1 MTIEERLRIK
11 EDISRKHFKR
21 ARPLM
26 VLGAT
31 SGAGKSL
38 MVAALCRIFSDMG
51 YTVSPYKSQN
61 MSLNS
66 YVTKYGE
73 EIARIQ
79 DLQARA
85 ARRDPRSH
93 MNPILL
99 KPIRDDVSQV
109 ILYGVPYRDMDVKTY
124 YKKFIPN
131 RGNDILE
138 KSIGFLKKTNDIIV
152 MEGAGS
158 PAEINISDIEIANLK
173 AAEVADAP
181 CILVVNIERG
191 GAFAYLYG
199 TIAILEKAQQK
210 RFKGAI
216 INNMRGDPGSLEKG
230 ITIIEEMLGLPV
242 LGVIPHIDIDLP
254 SEDSMDIKDGVQRGH
269 YTIGVVKLPRIS
281 NFTDFD
287 ALGLIE
293 GVNVKYITNPDEA
306 EKVDILILPGTKS
319 TVEDLIWVRVTGFGK
334 AIRKM
339 HGKIPIFGICGGY
352 QMLGK
357 RIVDVNSIESETK
370 SIEGLGLLNGLTYF
384 DRYEKRTTQ
393 VEGHL
398 QTDPLKRRI
407 RGYEIHMGRTEN
419 SVDPPLNRVRVND
432 RNKDEGS
439 YDKEMKVFGTY
450 IHGFFDLPPARELLM
465 SLLDSNSVKIKTQ
478 EQGNEVDSLID
489 ENLDKL
495 AKAVRESLDIE
506 KIAEI
511 MAVCR

>member
-1 MTIEERLRIK
+1 MSIEQRLRIK
-11 EDISRKHFKR
+11 DEISRNHFKR
-21 ARPLM
+21 AKPLM

-66 YVTKYGE
+66 FVTKHGE

-85 ARRDPRSH
+85 ARREPRSH

-109 ILYGVPYRDMDVKTY
+109 ILYGVPYRDMDVDTY
-124 YKKFIPN
+124 YNIFIPS
-131 RGNDILE
+131 RGKEILE
-138 KSIGFLKKTNDIIV
+138 DSIGFLKKTNDIII

-173 AAEVADAP
+173 AAEIAGAP

-199 TIAILEKAQQK
+199 TIAILEQAQQK
-210 RFKGAI
+210 MFKGTI
-216 INNMRGDPGSLEKG
+216 INNFRGDPGSLKMGIEK
-230 ITIIEEMLGLPV
+230 IEEMLKLPV
-242 LGVIPHIDIDLP
+242 LGTIPHMDVDLP
-254 SEDSMDIKDGVQRGH
+254 SEDSMDISNDEKKGL
-269 YTIGVVKLPRIS
+269 YTVGIVRLPRIS

-293 GVNVKYITNPDEA
+293 NVSVKYITEPRDAKNA
-306 EKVDILILPGTKS
+306 DILIIPGTKS
-319 TVEDLIWVRVTGFGK
+319 TIEDLIWIRETGFEA
-334 AIRKM
+334 AIKDL
-339 HGKIPIFGICGGY
+339 HGKTPIFGICGGY

-357 RIVDVNSIESETK
+357 QIIDINSIESETK
-370 SIEGLGLLNGLTYF
+370 IIEGLGLLNGCTSF
-384 DRYEKRTTQ
+384 DKYKKITTQ

-407 RGYEIHMGRTEN
+407 RGYEIHMGVTEN
-419 SVDPPLNRVRVND
+419 KIDPPLNRVRVDD
-432 RNKDEGS
+432 RNRDEGS
-439 YDKEMKVFGTY
+439 YDPEMKVFGTY

-465 SLLDSNSVKIKTQ
+465 SLIGKQMSECKAPAC
-478 EQGNEVDSLID
+478 ENEVDGIID

-495 AKAVRESLDIE
+495 AKAVKESLDIE
-506 KIAEI
+506 WI
-511 MAVCR
+511 MDIMGVPE